1 MVIITE
7 SPIIARYP
15 KRCVAWRKPPPCERL
30 RRQGSHGGRGG
41 KRGNI
46 SHEITMFNGEI
57 TIWPQESRY
66 SFWHSVDAV
75 YESRSSILL
84 CLMVFGHKRNAM
96 GQSKGWSADLI
107 CLSCHISS
115 NRWFTLVMDI
125 FHWLSSKQWYFLLG
139 LNSSRVVTSALP
151 APGIRHLLLLPGG
164 HQLRSPAHLRS
175 SRRGTKKLLV
185 YHGENH
191 QKDRCYS
198 LTSNLGFA
206 VWKKFTYV

>member
-1 MVIITE
+1 MQGTRRDARPDESRLPARGWEGRVAMVAVE
-7 SPIIARYP
+7 
-15 KRCVAWRKPPPCERL
+15 
-30 RRQGSHGGRGG
+30 RGG
-41 KRGNI
+41 TYPMK
-46 SHEITMFNGEI
+46 SPCSMVKSQFD
-57 TIWPQESRY
+57 
-66 SFWHSVDAV
+66 SVDAV

-96 GQSKGWSADLI
+96 GQSKGWFADLI

-115 NRWFTLVMDI
+115 NRWFMVVHLSYGYLPLVILQTMV
-125 FHWLSSKQWYFLLG
+125 FFLG

-191 QKDRCYS
+191 QNHQKDRCNS
-198 LTSNLGFA
+198 LTLNLGFA